1 MRQFHEASPPYDTEG
16 MFDKR
21 RYAWDDVGLGQSGF

>member
-1 MRQFHEASPPYDTEG
+1 MKPPPPYDTEG